1 MEGLT
6 PKTPETPPWFK
17 APVSASDAEG
27 VSISATPE
35 RSPAL
40 KSILDV
46 LSSDA
51 DKEKVVELSDMLR
64 EWRDSITNKN
74 GGNLL
79 IAQEYI
85 LVYIESLREKHPSV
99 ELDTVLL
106 FHLIN
111 GSSLGESNLKKP
123 YILDIPNET
132 AEPGDEESKT
142 AEPGVIESEIRRLLE
157 SVK

>member
-46 LSSDA
+46 LNSEA
-51 DKEKVVELSDMLR
+51 DIEKVVELSDMLR

-74 GGNLL
+74 GGNPF

-85 LVYIESLREKHPSV
+85 RDYIESLRAKHLSV

-106 FHLIN
+106 FHLIS
-111 GSSLGESNLKKP
+111 GSTVGESNLEKP

-132 AEPGDEESKT
+132 TEPEDEESKT
-142 AEPGVIESEIRRLLE
+142 TEPGVIESEIRRLLE